1 MLIDYRDY
9 YQRVRDEQT
18 STISEEEIVWMP
30 LNSESSGRAQR
41 IRENGEG
48 VNRLQTKQFLR

>member
-18 STISEEEIVWMP
+18 SIISEEEIVWMP
-30 LNSESSGRAQR
+30 LDSKPLERAQR

-48 VNRLQTKQFLR
+48 VTGLQIN